1 MNKAKNRLGF
11 KFLKIGILTIPTL
24 LPISIALI
32 IISGIISTQENINNF
47 FKDKWNYPFFISAIL
62 IIFNCFHYSLYPNLN
77 LAAEN
82 YRYVLNWIGLINWIP
97 FIWLFWALQPYL
109 SSQNNR
115 EICVKYLL
123 IGSIPVIVM
132 GLLQFFFN
140 IHGPFVFLKGLIVWF
155 QYKLEGD
162 MGLSS
167 IFANASNAAAWFS
180 AILPLSIVFLYKNK
194 SNNFL
199 KIPTF
204 IFVISIVLSMILT
217 NTRGAWVTLF
227 ITIYFLLNGFR
238 KYFYVI
244 FFLAVI
250 PLLINYLPFIPEYIQ
265 EFTNEIIPVRILRNI
280 EIIDYKEPLSNLYRI
295 QIWITSIGLILEN
308 LFLGWGAG
316 SFPILYMQKND
327 LFIYHTHNLPL
338 ELAFNYGLL
347 SSLLIFIPI
356 FYLLFKTYKFIF
368 KNEGNFFNF
377 DKAWWTSAI
386 SIFALQMFD
395 VTYYSARISL
405 IFWILI
411 IGLKSYLNELDN
423 ETKLIRRVKSF

>member
-1 MNKAKNRLGF
+1 MKKAKNSLGF
-11 KFLKIGILTIPTL
+11 NFLKIGILIIPTL
-24 LPISIALI
+24 LPFSIALI
-32 IISGIISTQENINNF
+32 IFSGLISSIENINNY
-47 FKDKWNYPFFISAIL
+47 FKDKWNYPFFISGIL

-82 YRYVLNWIGLINWIP
+82 YRYILNWIGIINWIP

-109 SSQNNR
+109 SSKNNR
-115 EICVKYLL
+115 EICIRYLL

-132 GLLQFFFN
+132 GLLQVFLK

-155 QYKLEGD
+155 QYKQGD

-167 IFANASNAAAWFS
+167 IFANSTNAATWFS

-194 SNNFL
+194 SNNFF
-199 KIPTF
+199 KIPIF
-204 IFVISIVLSMILT
+204 IFVILITLSMILT
-217 NTRGAWVTLF
+217 NTRGAWVTLI
-227 ITIYFLLNGFR
+227 ITMFFLLNSFR

-244 FFLAVI
+244 FFLAAI

-265 EFTNEIIPVRILRNI
+265 EFTNEIIPAKILRNI
-280 EIIDYKEPLSNLYRI
+280 DIIDYKDPLSNLYRI
-295 QIWITSIGLILEN
+295 QIWMTSIGLILEN
-308 LFLGWGAG
+308 PFLGWGAG

-347 SSLLIFIPI
+347 SSLLIFIPVL
-356 FYLLFKTYKFIF
+356 YLLFITYKFIF
-368 KNEGNFFNF
+368 KNEGNFLNF

-386 SIFALQMFD
+386 SLFALHMFD
-395 VTYYSARISL
+395 VPYYSARISL

-411 IGLKSYLNELDN
+411 IGLKSYINELDN
-423 ETKLIRRVKSF
+423 ENKLIKRVKSF